1 MDKINITTHQH
12 SEMIDFTQEVNAL
25 IPNGFK
31 SGICHIFCQHTTAG
45 LTINEN
51 ADPDVQR
58 DLLAATEE
66 LVPWNNPLFRHYEG
80 NSAAHLKASF
90 MGFSQTVPIDNGK
103 LCLGVWQGIYFCEF
117 DGPRSRKVL
126 VQFIE
131 DYNA

>member
-1 MDKINITTHQH
+1 MDKINVTTNHH
-12 SEMIDFTQEVNAL
+12 SEMIDITRQLSDL
-25 IPNGFK
+25 IPKGFK
-31 SGICHIFCQHTTAG
+31 SGICHVFCQHTTAG

-58 DLLAATEE
+58 DLLAATEQI
-66 LVPWNNPLFRHYEG
+66 VPWNNPLFHHFEG

-90 MGFSQTVPIDNGK
+90 MGFSQTIPVENGK
-103 LCLGVWQGIYFCEF
+103 LCLGVWQGLYFCEF

-126 VQFIE
+126 VQFVK